1 MSEVTEHAPGTPSWV
16 DLATTDADAA
26 EAFYIALFGWTSED
40 QGEEAGHYRMLR
52 KEGRDVAALYAMGP
66 DQGPPR
72 WNTYVTVA
80 DVDAAVERVDPA
92 GGTVIA
98 PPFDV
103 LEPGGRGDPAIF
115 GRMAVVSDP
124 AGATVAL
131 WQSRGHVGAGLVN
144 EPGALCWNELIT
156 GNRERAAAFYGA
168 VMGWSSRTNQM
179 GPMTYTE
186 FMTGERAIAGMME
199 MAGVTPQWNVY
210 FAVNDADATLTA
222 ARALGA
228 SILQPAMDLPD
239 VGRFATLA
247 DPQGAAFSVVQ
258 LPARRR
264 PQSDKGVPARLPG
277 APAHWVGGGSQR
289 G

>member
-16 DLATTDADAA
+16 DLATSDADAA
-26 EAFYIALFGWTSED
+26 EAFYTALFGWTSED

-52 KEGRDVAALYAMGP
+52 KGGKDVAALYAVGP
-66 DQGPPR
+66 EQGPPR
-72 WNTYVTVA
+72 WNTYVTVD
-80 DVDAAVERVDPA
+80 DVDAAVARVDPA

-103 LEPGGRGDPAIF
+103 LEV

-124 AGATVAL
+124 AGAVVAL

-156 GNRERAAAFYGA
+156 GDRERAAAFYA
-168 VMGWSSRTNQM
+168 TVIGWSSRTNQM

-210 FAVNDADATLTA
+210 FAVADADATITA
-222 ARALGA
+222 AAGLGA
-228 SILQPAMDLPD
+228 SVLQPAMDLPD

-258 LPARRR
+258 LAGPPTAG
-264 PQSDKGVPARLPG
+264 P
-277 APAHWVGGGSQR
+277 
-289 G
+289 

>member
-16 DLATTDADAA
+16 DLATSDADAA
-26 EAFYIALFGWTSED
+26 EAFYTTLFGWTSED

-52 KEGRDVAALYAMGP
+52 KGGKDVAALYAVGP
-66 DQGPPR
+66 EQGPPR
-72 WNTYVTVA
+72 WNTYVTVD

-103 LEPGGRGDPAIF
+103 LEV

-124 AGATVAL
+124 AGAIVAL

-156 GNRERAAAFYGA
+156 GDRERAAAFYAA
-168 VMGWSSRTNQM
+168 VIGWSSRTNQM

-199 MAGVTPQWNVY
+199 MAGVAPQWNVY
-210 FAVNDADATLTA
+210 FAVEDANVTIATATG
-222 ARALGA
+222 LGA
-228 SILQPAMDLPD
+228 SVLQPAMDLPD

-247 DPQGAAFSVVQ
+247 DPQGATFSVVQ
-258 LPARRR
+258 IA
-264 PQSDKGVPARLPG
+264 
-277 APAHWVGGGSQR
+277 APPTANP
-289 G
+289 